1 MWRIRRWMNMF
12 TLTQIELKYTTRKH
26 LNLHHSSV
34 LMCGYINWFSNSRV
48 TLVFSYFHDYFRW
61 YCDSSKWC
69 SVWDIRYSDHNN
81 CGGATPVLG
90 SDCFN
95 SRSSVRAKPS
105 MMNNTWIHVQPD
117 SHFPLQV
124 NTHLWL
130 VNTKHY
136 LFWLVETKHY
146 SSLIGWHLIFSLSSS
161 ESSLW
166 SVQHPEWQQSQD
178 RSRHWRPCSG
188 SL

>member
-1 MWRIRRWMNMF
+1 MNMF

-81 CGGATPVLG
+81 CGGATPVQW
-90 SDCFN
+90 SDCFTCFN

-146 SSLIGWHLIFSLSSS
+146 SSLIGWNKRIMIYDWFKSI
-161 ESSLW
+161 
-166 SVQHPEWQQSQD
+166 
-178 RSRHWRPCSG
+178 
-188 SL
+188 